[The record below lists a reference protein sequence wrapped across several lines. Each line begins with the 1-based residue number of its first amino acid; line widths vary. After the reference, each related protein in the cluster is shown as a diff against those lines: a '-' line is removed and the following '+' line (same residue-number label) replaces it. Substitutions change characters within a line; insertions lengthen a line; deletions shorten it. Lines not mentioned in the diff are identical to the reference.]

1 MVLPFLPHIY
11 SNIIDELYCENLYKK
26 ESIDNKEEENNENID
41 NENEQIINDFI
52 INNKDNDLSKSIKGS
67 VNKFYHHYCFSAK
80 LSSEYIEADQ
90 QIIDTIELTKLNDY
104 YRKVSFITLKE
115 NFAKIISFIYY
126 DNLNNQKKYLTEV
139 IKGLI
144 TLIKEKND
152 DFLSE
157 FSSDFLVSLMRDCP
171 KNTTLCGKNLF
182 KEYLNDPS
190 FFETKPK
197 MIRNWRR
204 IISSLVKY
212 YPELLTDLINNIDN
226 GFLFLKGNDDEKMKT
241 LRRISFVIY
250 SCEKD
255 TFHSQFDVIR
265 EKAKEF
271 LSGYNNNVIL
281 ESEIF
286 LMMRILF
293 LRFSHE
299 GVMKMIKDLWP
310 IIFMELIMNI
320 EDEERNKK
328 VKLVLESL
336 KFIELLSLANIEE
349 FTLYQWIF
357 IMDTF
362 DMQNLNIKNE
372 NSLLYHLMVN
382 EKKIFRPITVNL
394 LNMDDLN
401 DVDDKLL
408 EGNHR
413 SKSELYIRIKNESV
427 QDLHKAVKKYFYSI
441 GDMNSYKVYVNYEQ
455 IEEVIEKDF
464 IAEKVNV
471 IR

>member
-1 MVLPFLPHIY
+1 M
-11 SNIIDELYCENLYKK
+11 
-26 ESIDNKEEENNENID
+26 
-41 NENEQIINDFI
+41 
-52 INNKDNDLSKSIKGS
+52 
-67 VNKFYHHYCFSAK
+67 
-80 LSSEYIEADQ
+80 
-90 QIIDTIELTKLNDY
+90 
-104 YRKVSFITLKE
+104 
-115 NFAKIISFIYY
+115 
-126 DNLNNQKKYLTEV
+126 
-139 IKGLI
+139 
-144 TLIKEKND
+144 
-152 DFLSE
+152 
-157 FSSDFLVSLMRDCP
+157 
-171 KNTTLCGKNLF
+171 
-182 KEYLNDPS
+182 
-190 FFETKPK
+190 
-197 MIRNWRR
+197 
-204 IISSLVKY
+204 
-212 YPELLTDLINNIDN
+212 
-226 GFLFLKGNDDEKMKT
+226 
-241 LRRISFVIY
+241 
-250 SCEKD
+250 
-255 TFHSQFDVIR
+255 IR

-271 LSGYNNNVIL
+271 LSGYNNNVLL

-372 NSLLYHLMVN
+372 NSLLFHLMVN

-408 EGNHR
+408 EGNHK
-413 SKSELYIRIKNESV
+413 SKSELYIKIKNESV

>member
-1 MVLPFLPHIY
+1 MFDGNNRY
-11 SNIIDELYCENLYKK
+11 SD
-26 ESIDNKEEENNENID
+26 
-41 NENEQIINDFI
+41 
-52 INNKDNDLSKSIKGS
+52 
-67 VNKFYHHYCFSAK
+67 
-80 LSSEYIEADQ
+80 
-90 QIIDTIELTKLNDY
+90 
-104 YRKVSFITLKE
+104 
-115 NFAKIISFIYY
+115 
-126 DNLNNQKKYLTEV
+126 
-139 IKGLI
+139 
-144 TLIKEKND
+144 
-152 DFLSE
+152 
-157 FSSDFLVSLMRDCP
+157 
-171 KNTTLCGKNLF
+171 LF
-182 KEYLNDPS
+182 KDYLNDPS

-204 IISSLVKY
+204 IISSSVKY

-250 SCEKD
+250 SCEN
-255 TFHSQFDVIR
+255 
-265 EKAKEF
+265 
-271 LSGYNNNVIL
+271 NNNVLL

-362 DMQNLNIKNE
+362 DMQNLNYQK
-372 NSLLYHLMVN
+372 H
-382 EKKIFRPITVNL
+382 IF
-394 LNMDDLN
+394 
-401 DVDDKLL
+401 
-408 EGNHR
+408 H
-413 SKSELYIRIKNESV
+413 Y
-427 QDLHKAVKKYFYSI
+427 
-441 GDMNSYKVYVNYEQ
+441 
-455 IEEVIEKDF
+455 
-464 IAEKVNV
+464 
-471 IR
+471 